1 MTSRQMQITSMDSYA
16 EIVRTL
22 GIRQMLVLMCL
33 QQNGPMCNRE
43 IAKKL
48 HLPINSITPRVME
61 LRQQQ
66 RVRWAGWKKHDEQ
79 TNRDVLVWEACE

>member
-16 EIVRTL
+16 EIVKTL
-22 GIRQMLVLMCL
+22 GIRQMLVLYCL
-33 QQNGPMCNRE
+33 KENGPMCNRE
-43 IAKKL
+43 IASKL

-61 LRQQQ
+61 LRQQE
-66 RVRWAGWKKHDEQ
+66 RVRWTGSKKHDEQ